1 MAEDIIKKM
10 LACSRE
16 YRQCG
21 ERLLERA
28 HEQLLAGEI
37 SLADYNSVSQLNVQL
52 VQKSQEINNA
62 AIHVLAQH
70 LEADL
75 QPILQATDELKGAIR
90 KLDLARAVVSIAA
103 KLLAAAAAV
112 ASAVAAPLNV
122 GGILAAAMLLGSV
135 AEEIV
140 KQVQR

>member
-1 MAEDIIKKM
+1 MAEDIVKKT

-16 YRQCG
+16 YRQLG

-28 HEQLLAGEI
+28 YEQLQAGEI
-37 SLADYNSVSQLNVQL
+37 SLGDYNSVSQLNVQL

-62 AIHVLAQH
+62 AIYVLAQH
-70 LEADL
+70 LDADL
-75 QPILQATDELKGAIR
+75 QPILQATEDLKGAVR
-90 KLDLARAVVSIAA
+90 RLELAQAVVSIAA

-122 GGILAAAMLLGSV
+122 AGILAAAMLLGSV
-135 AEEIV
+135 VEEIL
-140 KQVQR
+140 KQVRR

>member
-1 MAEDIIKKM
+1 MAEDIIKKV
-10 LACSRE
+10 LGCSRE
-16 YRQCG
+16 YRQLG

-28 HEQLLAGEI
+28 FEQLQAGEI
-37 SLADYNSVSQLNVQL
+37 SLGDYNVVSQLNVQL

-62 AIHVLAQH
+62 AIHDLAQH

-75 QPILQATDELKGAIR
+75 QPILQATNDLKGALR
-90 KLDLARAVVSIAA
+90 KLELAKAVVSIAA

-135 AEEIV
+135 VEEIL
-140 KQVQR
+140 KQV

>member
-1 MAEDIIKKM
+1 MAEDIVKKM

-16 YRQCG
+16 YRQGG

-28 HEQLLAGEI
+28 QDQLLAGEI
-37 SLADYNSVSQLNVQL
+37 SLADYNAVSQLNVQL

-62 AIHVLAQH
+62 TIHVLVQH

-90 KLDLARAVVSIAA
+90 KLDLARTVVSIAA

-122 GGILAAAMLLGSV
+122 GGILAAAMLLASV
-135 AEEIV
+135 VEEIL
-140 KQVQR
+140 KQV